1 MSGPHPVHH
10 HPSVLGVTNNIE
22 PRTGE
27 AHAGVTSPVKHT
39 APPASRGCGPHKV
52 ADLFSRAGDCVQE
65 DDNRSVLGEMTII
78 RIVNGGCSPVL
89 KMNKLS
95 GEIVSSE
102 EALVEELLEKVK
114 S

>member
-1 MSGPHPVHH
+1 MSGSHPVHH

-39 APPASRGCGPHKV
+39 APPASRGRGPHEV

-95 GEIVSSE
+95 GKVVSSE

-114 S
+114 G